1 MGNPFVQRAL
11 TEQGLT
17 EPRDVALGEETL
29 DEMCLG
35 VIGTAQKVS
44 DLLK

>member
-1 MGNPFVQRAL
+1 L
-11 TEQGLT
+11 S
-17 EPRDVALGEETL
+17 EPRDVLLGEETL

-35 VIGTAQKVS
+35 IFGFAQKVS